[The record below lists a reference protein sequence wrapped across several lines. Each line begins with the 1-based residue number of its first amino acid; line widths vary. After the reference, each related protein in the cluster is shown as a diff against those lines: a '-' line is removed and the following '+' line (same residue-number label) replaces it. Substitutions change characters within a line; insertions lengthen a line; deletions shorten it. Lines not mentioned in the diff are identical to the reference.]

1 MLVVLGW
8 LSWQSLQMPSA
19 LSSEAHNKVFGTR
32 KATPGLTVSATI
44 HPLPRLENRYDVL
57 VVGGTPSGVA
67 AALAA
72 ARRGA
77 RVLIVE
83 TRPHL
88 GGDIVYAMLNMFDV
102 PARPNEP
109 SPVHGIFAEFFDQL
123 GMSCDI
129 KRAQQL
135 FEDTVR
141 AEPNITWLPRTRIAR
156 ILKESDRVTGAV
168 LETTGLDVTLRATS
182 DDAGSA
188 TSIVTQKEVAVHTV
202 VDATNDA
209 SFAARAGAGYSLGR
223 ENANPDKRMQSAG
236 LLFSVS
242 GVDWNAVRLY
252 VRSRRPMYAGLPS
265 STRQALATEKA
276 QSRDGNNLEVDED
289 DEDEFAFDSASKK
302 EEKSASSQKI
312 VWLRRGGVH
321 GNYAWERGDIVRNY
335 KPRGSNILFLSINFG
350 RQSNGTVVLNTLNI
364 VGVNGLSGSSQAQ
377 GHREAVREL
386 PHFIAYLRRTMPGF
400 ANAKLAHVAP
410 ELYIRET
417 RHIHGHYTLTV
428 SDIRAEHQF
437 FDRVATASYPL
448 DLHPY
453 HKADIN
459 PFGPRR
465 YIYTLPL
472 RSLVPRKV
480 NNVFIASRSLS
491 ATYSAAGSARVI
503 PITMAAGEAAGAAA
517 WLCAKQNITPHDMIH
532 NSKWIKLLQ
541 ASLRDWGAD
550 IGDQLPLPQTP
561 RARRIPLSETV
572 PQPESG
578 SESQPPM
585 PKTPIAEPP
594 AVFTSQKATSQPH
607 APAVRVLAS
616 S

>member
-1 MLVVLGW
+1 
-8 LSWQSLQMPSA
+8 MPSA
-19 LSSEAHNKVFGTR
+19 LSSEAYNEVFGTGDT
-32 KATPGLTVSATI
+32 TPGLTVAATI
-44 HPLPRLENRYDVL
+44 QPAPRLENHYDVL

-77 RVLIVE
+77 RVLLIE
-83 TRPHL
+83 QRQHL

-102 PARPNEP
+102 PARPGEP

-123 GMSCDI
+123 GVSCDI
-129 KRAQQL
+129 ERARQL
-135 FEDTVR
+135 FADTVQ
-141 AEPNITWLPRTRIAR
+141 AEPNITWLPRTRVTR

-168 LETTGLDVTLRATS
+168 LETAGLDVALRGANGTESGPKSIATS
-182 DDAGSA
+182 
-188 TSIVTQKEVAVHTV
+188 KEIAVHTV

-209 SFAARAGAGYSLGR
+209 SFAARAGAGYYLGR

-242 GVDWNAVRLY
+242 GVDWNAVKLY
-252 VRSRRPMYAGLPS
+252 VRSRRPMYAGLSP
-265 STRQALATEKA
+265 STRQALARAEAEK
-276 QSRDGNNLEVDED
+276 RGIKDD
-289 DEDEFAFDSASKK
+289 DEDEEEFAFDSSAEKEPKKAAST
-302 EEKSASSQKI
+302 KI
-312 VWLRRGGVH
+312 VWLRRGGIH

-335 KPRGSNILFLSINFG
+335 KPRGSHILFLSINFG
-350 RQSNGTVVLNTLNI
+350 RQSDGTVVLNTLNI
-364 VGVNGLSGSSQAQ
+364 VGVNGLSAPSQAQ
-377 GHREAVREL
+377 AHREAMREL
-386 PHFIAYLRRTMPGF
+386 PHFITYLRRTMPGF
-400 ANAKLAHVAP
+400 SNAKLARIAP

-417 RHIHGHYTLTV
+417 RHIHGHYALKV

-437 FDRVATASYPL
+437 FDRVASASYPL

-480 NNVFIASRSLS
+480 NNVFVASRSLS

-517 WLCAKQNITPHDMIH
+517 WLCAKQNITPHDMMH
-532 NSKWIKLLQ
+532 DSKWVKQLQ

-550 IGDQLPLPQTP
+550 IGDKVPP
-561 RARRIPLSETV
+561 RQKTTHTEEPTV
-572 PQPESG
+572 PTKRQQPMG
-578 SESQPPM
+578 LL
-585 PKTPIAEPP
+585 IRFP
-594 AVFTSQKATSQPH
+594 AQ
-607 APAVRVLAS
+607 
-616 S
+616 